1 MTDKNYPLVSIM
13 VPVFNGEAYV
23 GRCLESVLNQDY
35 KNIELVI
42 VDDGSTDKTKDIIFS
57 FDVAFQKE
65 GMKLIYIHQ
74 NNQGQAKAI
83 DTALKTITGQYVAW
97 FDSDD
102 ILLPNFIDDLLK
114 PLLNNENKYSIGKLA
129 FVSET
134 DTNKIIS
141 IRERIPPKENDNF
154 FFDLIKENNIL
165 YGNGTVLVKT
175 AYLFSKL
182 KDRSIFIS
190 PEGQN
195 WQLMLPITYKEK
207 CSYVEKIVS
216 KQVQRDGS
224 HSRQVRSY
232 NDWINRFDGFNLL
245 LKETINRMDYCPI
258 SERKLLFKYINEKYN
273 KIKFQLA
280 FDNNNKNDANQAYIA
295 LSEESKNDKL
305 IKRQHALL
313 CEKRTRIGYTIY
325 NLKRKVIY
333 YLSAIKNKLFK

>member
-207 CSYVEKIVS
+207 
-216 KQVQRDGS
+216 
-224 HSRQVRSY
+224 
-232 NDWINRFDGFNLL
+232 
-245 LKETINRMDYCPI
+245 
-258 SERKLLFKYINEKYN
+258 
-273 KIKFQLA
+273 
-280 FDNNNKNDANQAYIA
+280 
-295 LSEESKNDKL
+295 
-305 IKRQHALL
+305 
-313 CEKRTRIGYTIY
+313 
-325 NLKRKVIY
+325 
-333 YLSAIKNKLFK
+333 